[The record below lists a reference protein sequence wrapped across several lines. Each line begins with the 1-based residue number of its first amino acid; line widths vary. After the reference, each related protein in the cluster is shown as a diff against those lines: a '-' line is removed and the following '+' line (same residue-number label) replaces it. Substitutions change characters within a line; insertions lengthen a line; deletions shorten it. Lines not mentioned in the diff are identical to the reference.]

1 MQGATSS
8 FTNAGDSGRKLTR
21 RFCPRCGSMLTI
33 EAEGFPGMT
42 LIMGGTLDD
51 ASWLKPTVQLFC
63 DSARERLLTVQVI
76 SFPASAG
83 CSWPALIGGLWH
95 F

>member
-1 MQGATSS
+1 
-8 FTNAGDSGRKLTR
+8 
-21 RFCPRCGSMLTI
+21 MLTI

-63 DSARERLLTVQVI
+63 DSAQPWI
-76 SFPASAG
+76 PIPADITKFARMPG
-83 CSWPALIGGLWH
+83 
-95 F
+95 